1 MNPIIYST
9 CKTVI
14 PGIPGVSLVEIPPQ
28 FIFEIVKGSNT
39 LTRLSTMH
47 FVKATLKKQVAEE
60 DQRIIDQGYETE
72 KSVRD

>member
-1 MNPIIYST
+1 MDEFNNLFYVCST

-39 LTRLSTMH
+39 FVRIFTMGG
-47 FVKATLKKQVAEE
+47 VRVMLKKLVAEE
-60 DQRIIDQGYETE
+60 NQRLIDQGYDTA
-72 KSVRD
+72 